1 MDMCMSVMVAF
12 TEKYIYFRE
21 SITTG
26 TPLYCGHSISDET
39 EILEFKGEQM
49 NYCKN
54 NLIQPRV
61 VFNQGFLEI
70 FNFANKIAIFMSK

>member
-12 TEKYIYFRE
+12 TEKYFYFRE

-49 NYCKN
+49 NYCKS

-61 VFNQGFLEI
+61 
-70 FNFANKIAIFMSK
+70 S

>member
-1 MDMCMSVMVAF
+1 MCMSVMVAF
-12 TEKYIYFRE
+12 TEKYFYFRE

-49 NYCKN
+49 NYCKKQFDSTKGCF
-54 NLIQPRV
+54 QPRV
-61 VFNQGFLEI
+61 
-70 FNFANKIAIFMSK
+70 S

>member
-1 MDMCMSVMVAF
+1 MCMSVMVAF
-12 TEKYIYFRE
+12 MEKYFYFHE

-26 TPLYCGHSISDET
+26 TPLYCGHSISDKT

-49 NYCKN
+49 NYCKS